1 MKAHRTK
8 HLFRGSH
15 GGFAR
20 VAYDIRDLY
29 RQYIY
34 IYIDSPG
41 KRIGIYSDN
50 LIINNRFG
58 SSTDA
63 YPNINFKRNRS

>member
-1 MKAHRTK
+1 MKAHKTE

-15 GGFAR
+15 GEFAR
-20 VAYDIRDLY
+20 VSYDVRDLC
-29 RQYIY
+29 RQ
-34 IYIDSPG
+34 YIDSPG

-50 LIINNRFG
+50 LIINNRLG
-58 SSTDA
+58 SNTDA